1 MTSFAKKVYQVV
13 SKIPRGK
20 VLTYKQV
27 AAKAGSPGA
36 YRAVGTIL
44 SKNIDDTI
52 PCHRV
57 VRSNGEVG
65 EYNGLRGK
73 KRALLKAEG
82 AIQ

>member
-1 MTSFAKKVYQVV
+1 MTSFTQKVYQVV
-13 SKIPRGK
+13 ARIPKGK

-44 SKNIDDTI
+44 SKNTDTTI

-57 VRSNGEVG
+57 VRSNGEIG
-65 EYNGLRGK
+65 DYNGLRGEK
-73 KRALLKAEG
+73 LALLKAEG
-82 AIQ
+82 ALQ